1 MHHDAS
7 IVCMRNGKFSRL
19 LSVLLLLTLLMP
31 FLFQVMMPG
40 GISENYTV
48 RFFTEPPDVGSI
60 TFSGTT
66 YTNGQSGNY
75 AAGTYQIEANV
86 PKGYIFYNWVTTGG
100 IFVADS
106 GSRLTTAS
114 VTGDGFLVAVF
125 KWFVKLR
132 GTVISHV
139 QYPGGWPAIDV
150 KVEELLLDTSN
161 RLKVGEVVEV
171 YRETPFTEIN
181 DGDRIEVYGLGFWI
195 GNPPGGPYVE
205 HGIVIKWS
213 EHYVRRVE
221 AVGIKFRGVVWSEPN
236 APYDIEVMIDEV
248 LLDPEGRL
256 SPGSLAHVDIVGDP
270 SRCEC
275 DWPLHRG
282 ERVEVYARHYSYD
295 GWGNYS
301 VAAWIYSRDHPYDG
315 YIRRTAPFVDVWTN
329 KGGQGVGNLD
339 GGQYSIGESITLY
352 CSVSTNV
359 DSLRIKVIR
368 PDGVEVIALDRGP
381 SSAGTYQASGTV
393 GEPPGERRVICEA
406 RSGGQTSSDEVGYTV
421 QQRATATVT
430 VYTTTTRTVTS
441 TLHATATTETTVYTT
456 VYQTTSSTST
466 RTWYTTVTR
475 TATTTVISWTTV
487 TTTVLG

>member
-1 MHHDAS
+1 
-7 IVCMRNGKFSRL
+7 MRNGKFSRL

-114 VTGDGFLVAVF
+114 VTGDGSLVAVF